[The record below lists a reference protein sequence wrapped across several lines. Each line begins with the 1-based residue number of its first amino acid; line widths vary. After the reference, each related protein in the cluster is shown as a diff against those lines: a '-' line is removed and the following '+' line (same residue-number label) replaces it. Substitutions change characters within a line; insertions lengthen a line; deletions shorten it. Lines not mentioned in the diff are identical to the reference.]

1 MTHAIAALGAGDIGA
16 AFAAHPLAP
25 LLFLVVLWF
34 TVGLAFKGQMRLFG
48 KDVRSGP
55 MLAGV
60 GVVWV
65 INLGAFLVR

>member
-1 MTHAIAALGAGDIGA
+1 MTHAIAAMGAGDVGG

-25 LLFLVVLWF
+25 LIFLIVVWLC
-34 TVGLAFKGQMRLFG
+34 VGLALKGRLRLFG
-48 KDVRSGP
+48 KDVQAGP